1 MTLLTEAKLTL
12 DKLREILEFLN
23 DDELLKDDDYEKYYQ
38 TNEINLISIPSIFFG
53 EAIKKGSVNASTE
66 SYLEYINQHGKLP
79 SSNDARKRRK

>member
-38 TNEINLISIPSIFFG
+38 ELCDL
-53 EAIKKGSVNASTE
+53 EDKLEQIKE
-66 SYLEYINQHGKLP
+66 
-79 SSNDARKRRK
+79 